1 MYKIIGY
8 LFLCLITIIIFL
20 NCFNFFGLSMEK
32 AT

>member
-8 LFLCLITIIIFL
+8 LFLCLITIINFL
-20 NCFNFFGLSMEK
+20 NCFNFCRLFMEK

>member
-8 LFLCLITIIIFL
+8 LFLCLITIINFL
-20 NCFNFFGLSMEK
+20 NCFNFSCLFMKK